1 MDKNLYHVNSS
12 KNNVGGGSLGARKTT
27 FYSAYAGRDSIHNT
41 IMEVSPGPQCQQTTE
56 EDQISVYLFEFSL
69 DGLVVHNKGSVPVIK
84 ESLITGTLPFDSKTW
99 FASYLFYLEQ
109 NYTTQ
114 LFYTYLIFIL
124 YYGNMQCRLYI
135 LSLLYLGWKLIISCS
150 VLLWQLIDNYLR
162 LFRWQFR

>member
-84 ESLITGTLPFDSKTW
+84 DLVR
-99 FASYLFYLEQ
+99 
-109 NYTTQ
+109 Q
-114 LFYTYLIFIL
+114 LFVLLRTKLHNLVVLYLSYIYTILWEYAMQIVYTFSFIL
-124 YYGNMQCRLYI
+124 RLEI
-135 LSLLYLGWKLIISCS
+135 EN
-150 VLLWQLIDNYLR
+150 QLFSFALVVN
-162 LFRWQFR
+162 